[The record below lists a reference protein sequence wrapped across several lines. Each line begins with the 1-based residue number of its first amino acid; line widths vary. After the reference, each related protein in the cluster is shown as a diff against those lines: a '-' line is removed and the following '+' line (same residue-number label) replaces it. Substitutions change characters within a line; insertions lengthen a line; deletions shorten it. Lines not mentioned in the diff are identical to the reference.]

1 MEMIRGVCLKG
12 ATARSVEWRTII
24 IIIILISLNDVL
36 FLSSSSSQKIPARF
50 RSEPL
55 NSNH

>member
-50 RSEPL
+50 LEANR
-55 NSNH
+55 